1 MTNIFSAK
9 DATADEREAALYA
22 RFAELRIAYRTYEH
36 PPVFT
41 VEESATIKEVIP
53 GCHTKNLFLKDKKGG
68 LWLVVVQAQLRVD
81 LNALAK
87 TLGAPR
93 FSFGSADLL
102 MEHLG
107 ITPGSVTP
115 FALINDRA
123 CQVQPVLDAEM
134 MRANL
139 VNYHPLRNDR
149 TTGLTPADL
158 VQFIEACGHHP
169 RTATIPEMAERS
181 AG

>member
-1 MTNIFSAK
+1 MPNIFSAK
-9 DATADEREAALYA
+9 ETSADEREAALYA
-22 RFAELRIAYRTYEH
+22 RFTELRIAYRTYEH
-36 PPVFT
+36 PAVFT
-41 VEESATIKEVIP
+41 VEESAAIKETIP

-102 MEHLG
+102 MDHLG

-115 FALINDRA
+115 FALINDLAR
-123 CQVQPVLDAEM
+123 QVQPVLDAEM
-134 MRANL
+134 MRATL

-149 TTGLTPADL
+149 TTGLSPAAL
-158 VQFIEACGHHP
+158 MHFVKSTNHNPIAIV
-169 RTATIPEMAERS
+169 IPEQ
-181 AG
+181 